1 MSDQNTRQGRRQA
14 RMQESAKNKKK
25 SSGKPKRGLF
35 KKIFMTLVVLL
46 AVAIIAGGVTAGVII
61 AGAPDLDEE
70 KLMLAQPIQIYDQ
83 DDELVSLLDTGER
96 RINASYDELPDSLKD
111 AIISVE
117 DMRFYDHFGI
127 DLRRLAGAVR
137 ANITEGFG
145 AEGASTITQQ
155 LVKNLFLNQEKA
167 LTRKVQEQYLAIKLE
182 QQYSKEQ
189 ILTMYLNQVYLGR
202 AGYGVKIA
210 AESYFDKSLEELT
223 IADSALLAGIP
234 RRPSYYDPI
243 QNPDNAESR
252 RNLIIGLMEEQ
263 GKITAE
269 EAEEARN
276 TPIEDQINYQ
286 ETETTSPYA
295 AYYSEILKEL
305 EENDEFTVN
314 DIYNSGLK
322 VYTSLDQSAQKHVEN
337 VLESDEYITNY
348 PDNPDFQAGV
358 TLIDTKTGQIKAI
371 GSGRQQS
378 DNRNDFNYATDIT
391 RQPGSTIKPILDYGP
406 AIEYLQW
413 STAHI
418 LVDEPHT
425 YSDGKEFGNYG
436 GTYRGAMSMRQALS
450 SSQNVPAVKALQEVG
465 LDRAEP
471 FAKQLLTLNNDDSFT
486 EAYALGGFNTGV
498 STKDM
503 AGAYAAFGNGGTFT
517 EPHTIRKIVFADDRE
532 INLEPESV
540 KAMEDYTAYMI
551 TDMLKTVVSSGTGQI
566 ANVPGV
572 PVAGKTGTTNFTKD
586 QRDKNNIP
594 SSGSPDSWFAGY
606 STNYT
611 AAVWTGYDGVKEGN
625 YINRDRN
632 ENQIAQNIFKAVM
645 QDVSTGI
652 ENPDFVKPD
661 SVIERR
667 VERGTEKLPS
677 SGTPQSEI
685 VTELFVRGA
694 EPTQESETYE
704 EEEEEEI
711 EEIPSPT
718 GLQASYEEAADQIIA
733 TWNYPDSDVDVT
745 FDVQVTADGG
755 SGQSIEV
762 GSNQQAI
769 FSAVE
774 PGTTYQISV
783 TAVSTED
790 SSLRSSPAT
799 TSVTVAGT
807 EEDEEEEEEPVE
819 EEPPEEEDQPEDT
832 PDENNEGNPDENNG
846 DNGEDAPENTPGDNE
861 DGSGGNGNG
870 NGNGNDNGNGNGN
883 DNGNGNN
890 GGGDS
895 GNGNGN
901 QDGGGN
907 DDTGGG
913 EDETPSEPEPDTPS
927 DDETDE

>member
-14 RMQESAKNKKK
+14 RMQESTKNKKK
-25 SSGKPKRGLF
+25 SNGKPKRGLV

-61 AGAPDLDEE
+61 AGAPDLDED

-83 DDELVSLLDTGER
+83 EDELVSLLDTGER

-189 ILTMYLNQVYLGR
+189 ILTMYLNQIYLGS

-210 AESYFDKSLEELT
+210 AESYFDKPLEELT

-234 RRPSYYDPI
+234 RRPNYYDPI
-243 QNPDNAESR
+243 KNPDNAESR

-263 GKITAE
+263 GKITAD

-276 TPIEDQINYQ
+276 TPIADQINYQ
-286 ETETTSPYA
+286 EAEITSPYA

-322 VYTSLDQSAQKHVEN
+322 VYTSLDQSAQEHVEN

-348 PDNPDFQAGV
+348 PDNPEFQAGV

-391 RQPGSTIKPILDYGP
+391 RQPGSTIKPILDYAP
-406 AIEYLQW
+406 AIEHLQW
-413 STAHI
+413 STAHV
-418 LVDEPHT
+418 LVDEPHS
-425 YSDGKEFGNYG
+425 YSNGDPFSNFG

-465 LDRAEP
+465 LERAEP
-471 FAKQLLTLNNDDSFT
+471 FAKQLLTLDKDEPFHES
-486 EAYALGGFNTGV
+486 YALGGFNTGV

-532 INLEPESV
+532 INLEPDSV

-572 PVAGKTGTTNFTKD
+572 PIAGKTGTTNFTKD
-586 QRDKNNIP
+586 QRDKHNIP

-611 AAVWTGYDGVKEGN
+611 AAVWTGFENNTKGY

-645 QDVSTGI
+645 QNVSTGI

-704 EEEEEEI
+704 EEEEEEEEI
-711 EEIPSPT
+711 EELPSPT

-733 TWNYPDSDVDVT
+733 TWNYPDSSDVDVT

-819 EEPPEEEDQPEDT
+819 EEPPEEENQPEDT
-832 PDENNEGNPDENNG
+832 PDENNEDAPDENNG
-846 DNGEDAPENTPGDNE
+846 DTGEDTPENTPGDNE
-861 DGSGGNGNG
+861 DGSNG
-870 NGNGNDNGNGNGN
+870 
-883 DNGNGNN
+883 NGNGNN

-901 QDGGGN
+901 DNGNQNGGGN
-907 DDTGGG
+907 DDTGDDDNNDGG
-913 EDETPSEPEPDTPS
+913 GNDTPSEPEPDPPA